1 MSALNIFKKKEKKEE
16 PPKPV
21 EEEKP
26 KKEKVPEKKPTR
38 MKEKREN
45 QGWQVLK
52 APQIT
57 EKATD
62 LAEKNQY
69 VFKVFSGANKVEIK
83 RAVEGLYGVDV
94 LSVNVVKVRPK
105 KRRMGRISG
114 WRPGYKKAI
123 VKIKE
128 GQKIE
133 LLPR

>member
-1 MSALNIFKKKEKKEE
+1 MSALNIFRKKEKKE

-21 EEEKP
+21 KEEKP
-26 KKEKVPEKKPTR
+26 KKEVIPEKKPVR
-38 MKEKREN
+38 IKEKREN

-69 VFKVFSGANKVEIK
+69 VFKVFSRANKTEVK

-94 LSVNVVKVRPK
+94 LSVNMVKVQPK

-123 VKIKE
+123 VRVKE

-133 LLPR
+133 VLPR